1 MPAMKLTLNQ
11 VNYLNILLMLLAG
24 VSAFV
29 RPFETFLFAYAV
41 LGPAHYLTE
50 ISWLHDRKY
59 FTRGKHDWIFLV
71 IASVLITLATFRMVP
86 NLPNSARTTIIFVAF
101 FGAIVFV
108 FSNNTAARL
117 GAIIGLTL
125 ISSLFVGNQY
135 FEAVF
140 GSFLQSVIHVFVF
153 TGLFILVGALNSRNF
168 SGLLSLGVFAAVPA
182 GLFYLP
188 VAFGKYVPTDYVKS
202 SYGYLKSDG
211 TWADGFISLNYQIMS
226 IFRLHDFGKPGVS
239 FDEFVAGIN
248 SFLFSNP
255 IALAVMGFIGF
266 AYLYHYLNWF
276 SKTSVI
282 QWHNISRWRLVAIMT
297 IWLIS
302 LAVYA
307 YDYAVGMQWL
317 YFLSILHVLL
327 EFPLN
332 HLTFVNIGRA
342 VGGIV
347 SGRGTGA
354 SAARV

>member
-59 FTRGKHDWIFLV
+59 FTRGKYDWIFLV
-71 IASVLITLATFRMVP
+71 IASVLITLATFRMIP
-86 NLPNSARTTIIFVAF
+86 NLPNSARTTVIFVAF

-108 FSNNTAARL
+108 FSNNTLARL

-168 SGLLSLGVFAAVPA
+168 SGLLSLGVFAGVAT

-226 IFRLHDFGKPGVS
+226 IFSLHDFGKPGGN
-239 FDEFVAGIN
+239 FQEFVDGIN
-248 SFLFSNP
+248 SFLFTNP
-255 IALAVMGFIGF
+255 LALGVMGFIGF

-282 QWHNISRWRLVAIMT
+282 QWHNIPRWRLVAIIT
-297 IWLIS
+297 IWLTS

-332 HLTFVNIGRA
+332 QLTFVNIGRA

-347 SGRGTGA
+347 SGRGT
-354 SAARV
+354 SVARV

>member
-1 MPAMKLTLNQ
+1 MKLTLNQ
-11 VNYLNILLMLLAG
+11 VNYLNILLMLIAG

-59 FTRGKHDWIFLV
+59 FTKGRYDWIYLL
-71 IASVLITLATFRMVP
+71 IASVIITLATFRMIP
-86 NLPNSARTTIIFVAF
+86 DLPNGARTTIIFVAF
-101 FGAIVFV
+101 FGSIAFV
-108 FSNNTAARL
+108 FSNNSVVRL

-125 ISSLFVGNQY
+125 VSSLFVGNQY

-153 TGLFILVGALNSRNF
+153 TGLFILVGALNSRSF
-168 SGLLSLGVFAAVPA
+168 SGLLSVGVFAGVTA

-188 VAFGKYVPTDYVKS
+188 VAFGKYVPTEYVKS

-211 TWADGFISLNYQIMS
+211 TWADGFVSLNYQIMS
-226 IFRLHDFGKPGVS
+226 IFSLHDFGKPGID
-239 FDEFVAGIN
+239 FQQFVDGIN

-255 IALAVMGFIGF
+255 LALAVMGFIGF

-282 QWHNISRWRLVAIMT
+282 QWHNIPRRRLLVIIA

-302 LAVYA
+302 LGVYG
-307 YDYAVGMQWL
+307 YDYAVGMKWL

-332 HLTFVNIGRA
+332 QLTFVNIGKA
-342 VGGIV
+342 LGGIV
-347 SGRGTGA
+347 SGKGLGGA
-354 SAARV
+354 RA